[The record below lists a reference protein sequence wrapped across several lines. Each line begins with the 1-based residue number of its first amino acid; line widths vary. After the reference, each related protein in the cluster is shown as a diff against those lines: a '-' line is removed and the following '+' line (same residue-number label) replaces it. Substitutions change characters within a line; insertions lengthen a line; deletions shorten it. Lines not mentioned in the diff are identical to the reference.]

1 MFCSIVT
8 VESYFHNDLPG
19 EKMEL
24 KNGRFE
30 IQGVDLEKLCQ
41 KYDSPLYIY
50 DAQIMK
56 KQVDTLLRGL
66 SGVNCKIKYAMKALS
81 NISVL
86 KYLKTLG
93 VGLDC
98 VSIQE
103 VRTGKMVGYHPSD
116 ILFTPNSI
124 SFEEIKE
131 AVAERVVINIDNISI
146 LEQFGH
152 EYGDQVECCIRL
164 NPHIMAGGSVKIST
178 GHIDSKFGISIYQ
191 MRHLLRI
198 IDNYKIKVIGI
209 HVHTGSDILDIG
221 AFLQGAEIIFDAAH
235 SFKDLKFLDFG
246 SGFKVPYQ
254 EGDISTDVS
263 ELGDQLAI
271 RYKDFCIEYGKELEI
286 WFEPGKF
293 IVSESGILVVRVN
306 SLKTTPA
313 SVFAAVNSGLNHLI
327 RPMMYD
333 AHHEVVNLTNTEGHK
348 RIYTVVGY
356 ICETDTFG
364 SDRKLHDVREG
375 DLLAIKNAGAYGMS
389 MASNYNSRLKPAE
402 VMILDGEDHLI
413 RRREELEDLF
423 PTQLEIEC

>member
-1 MFCSIVT
+1 M
-8 VESYFHNDLPG
+8 
-19 EKMEL
+19 MEL
-24 KNGRFE
+24 KQGRFE
-30 IQGVDLEKLCQ
+30 IQGVDLETLCQ
-41 KYDSPLYIY
+41 KYDSPLYVY
-50 DAQIMK
+50 DAQVMK
-56 KQVDTLLRGL
+56 RQVEILQRGL

-81 NISVL
+81 NISIL
-86 KYLKTLG
+86 KYLKSLG

-103 VRTGKMVGYHPSD
+103 VKTGIKVGYDPSE
-116 ILFTPNSI
+116 ILYTPNSV
-124 SFEEIKE
+124 SFSEIKE
-131 AVAERVVINIDNISI
+131 AVAEGVVINVDNISI

-198 IDNYKIKVIGI
+198 IDNYKIKVVGI

-235 SFKDLKFLDFG
+235 SFKELKFLDFG
-246 SGFKVPYQ
+246 SGFKVPYK
-254 EGDISTDVS
+254 EGDIATDVS

-271 RYKDFCIEYGKELEI
+271 RYKDFCNEYGRNLEI

-293 IVSESGILVVRVN
+293 IVSEAGILIVRVN

-313 SVFAAVNSGLNHLI
+313 SVFAAVDSGLNHLI

-333 AHHEVVNLTNTEGHK
+333 AYHEVVNLTNNEGHK
-348 RIYTVVGY
+348 RICSIVGY
-356 ICETDTFG
+356 ICETDTIG

-375 DLLAIKNAGAYGMS
+375 DLLAIKNAGAYGIS
-389 MASNYNSRLKPAE
+389 MASNYNSRLRPAE
-402 VMILDGEDHLI
+402 VIIANGKDHLI

-423 PTQLEIEC
+423 IPQIAVEI